1 MFKKVFVSLLGYLF
15 SCLHLDIQ
23 LALNNIDLNC
33 LDISGSTYTWI
44 FFPVNT
50 TVLFGLRLAESALIG
65 GLTKVIGGYF
75 AALGVVSPRKK
86 RIHKAWFLPQILYYP
101 VRCENRFLDTGN

>member
-1 MFKKVFVSLLGYLF
+1 MGL
-15 SCLHLDIQ
+15 SCEGPLIH
-23 LALNNIDLNC
+23 
-33 LDISGSTYTWI
+33 GFFF